1 LFAVIS
7 HTGYPVLRKS
17 VTFVP
22 SSNNISEKNNQHKI
36 QQKRTSHEYM
46 KT

>member
-17 VTFVP
+17 VPVFTFVK
-22 SSNNISEKNNQHKI
+22 SSNIISENND
-36 QQKRTSHEYM
+36 
-46 KT
+46 